1 MLNPSFRHSARGII
15 GIVTSKM
22 ATARGRG
29 STPGFENLQFDNLAL
44 RSLPI
49 DPQTDVY
56 PRQVPGACFSR
67 VDPTPLDNPQLVAFS
82 ASTLKLIDVDE
93 KEAEERQ
100 FVEYFGGNKIIP
112 GSEPAAHCYCGHQFG
127 SFAGQLGDGATMYL
141 GEVINAKGERWE
153 LQFKGAGLTPY
164 SRSADGRKVLRSSI
178 REFLCSEAMHHL
190 GVPTTRAGTC
200 ITSDSRVVRDI
211 FYDGNPIRE
220 RCTVITRMAPTF
232 LRFGSFEIFKGP
244 DEQTGRKGP
253 SHGRDDILDVML
265 DYAISTFYAEI
276 DKTIEDRKAKILAFY
291 TEVVTRTAK
300 LVAHWQCVGF
310 CHGVL
315 NTDNMSIL
323 GLTIDYGPFGFM
335 ERFDPDFICNASD
348 DGGRYTYAKQPEIC
362 KWNLG
367 KFAEAIGAAVPV
379 AETIEILER
388 VYDVTFRQ
396 HYRSL
401 MANKLGLIDMIE
413 GGEVSSL
420 DDLIASLF
428 DTMKQTGADFTNTFG
443 VLSGVPYSSATENY
457 DTERRKALEGLSAQ
471 CCSVEDLQRSLR
483 STMDPRQLQM
493 LIMMAQSQ
501 PMFLAMMGMEG
512 KLRSEL
518 EKREKLQQIQHLTT
532 EAKAKRDKELWEVWF
547 QSYEKALQKQY
558 EKATSRTTSQLAQNE
573 RVKIMT
579 AANPRFILRNWVAQ
593 NAISRAEEG
602 DFHEVRNVL
611 NLLENPFAL
620 ADLQETNPSPAKDD
634 RAFIPDQG
642 NDDQV
647 CSMYQSCAGID
658 YAARPPESVGELRVT

>member
-1 MLNPSFRHSARGII
+1 
-15 GIVTSKM
+15 
-22 ATARGRG
+22 
-29 STPGFENLQFDNLAL
+29 
-44 RSLPI
+44 
-49 DPQTDVY
+49 
-56 PRQVPGACFSR
+56 
-67 VDPTPLDNPQLVAFS
+67 
-82 ASTLKLIDVDE
+82 
-93 KEAEERQ
+93 
-100 FVEYFGGNKIIP
+100 
-112 GSEPAAHCYCGHQFG
+112 
-127 SFAGQLGDGATMYL
+127 
-141 GEVINAKGERWE
+141 
-153 LQFKGAGLTPY
+153 
-164 SRSADGRKVLRSSI
+164 
-178 REFLCSEAMHHL
+178 
-190 GVPTTRAGTC
+190 
-200 ITSDSRVVRDI
+200 
-211 FYDGNPIRE
+211 
-220 RCTVITRMAPTF
+220 
-232 LRFGSFEIFKGP
+232 
-244 DEQTGRKGP
+244 
-253 SHGRDDILDVML
+253 
-265 DYAISTFYAEI
+265 
-276 DKTIEDRKAKILAFY
+276 
-291 TEVVTRTAK
+291 
-300 LVAHWQCVGF
+300 
-310 CHGVL
+310 
-315 NTDNMSIL
+315 
-323 GLTIDYGPFGFM
+323 
-335 ERFDPDFICNASD
+335 
-348 DGGRYTYAKQPEIC
+348 
-362 KWNLG
+362 
-367 KFAEAIGAAVPV
+367 
-379 AETIEILER
+379 
-388 VYDVTFRQ
+388 
-396 HYRSL
+396 
-401 MANKLGLIDMIE
+401 LIDMIE

-634 RAFIPDQG
+634 RAFITDQG